1 MNISKKIITAVLA
14 STCLMGTVLLPAE
27 SIPFN
32 NSAISVSAAT
42 APSTGWYK
50 VICTSGLNIRKSPS
64 TYSSIEGG
72 IGIGNKV
79 KVTRVVF
86 NGTDYWGYVSY
97 NGATGY
103 ICMASSY
110 VVKTTAPK

>member
-32 NSAISVSAAT
+32 NTAISVSAAT

-50 VICTSGLNIRKSPS
+50 IKCDALRIRKSPGTNS
-64 TYSSIEGG
+64 TPLGQIPNGE
-72 IGIGNKV
+72 KV

-86 NGTDYWGYVSY
+86 SGTDYWGYTSYKGVS
-97 NGATGY
+97 GY
-103 ICMASSY
+103 ICMATSY
-110 VVKTTAPK
+110 VVKTTEP

>member
-32 NSAISVSAAT
+32 NAAISVSAAT
-42 APSTGWYK
+42 APSTGKYRI
-50 VICTSGLNIRKSPS
+50 ICDALRIRKSPGTNS
-64 TYSSIEGG
+64 TPLGQIPY
-72 IGIGNKV
+72 NKEV
-79 KVTRVVF
+79 NVTRVVF
-86 NGTDYWGYVSY
+86 SGTDYWGYVSY
-97 NGATGY
+97 NGVSGY

-110 VVKTTAPK
+110 VKKI